1 MTKNKF
7 FARLIGLILGASIVS
22 CNHGD
27 GLKAGLQ
34 EDASKSN
41 RLLQE
46 LDNVPR
52 VFAVDK
58 LEKLKMVPKIS
69 EQEGTVVGIVTED
82 RSIVCVDEAVLNKIL
97 CPLIAA
103 HIPKVV
109 RYIPEIPL
117 SREDFSI
124 QSSSFQLSPRGDL
137 LLAVDFVIAG
147 EIRHTGYLPLVL
159 SNSVTDDGK
168 YYVVMPP
175 NHSLGSC
182 ISQRCEGEEGTFGIC
197 QFNST
202 TGCLCHR
209 NSFDVGG
216 CLTIW

>member
-1 MTKNKF
+1 MRN
-7 FARLIGLILGASIVS
+7 
-22 CNHGD
+22 
-27 GLKAGLQ
+27 GLQ
-34 EDASKSN
+34 ENASKSN

-58 LEKLKMVPKIS
+58 LEKLRMVPKIS
-69 EQEGTVVGIVTED
+69 EQEGTVVGMVTAD
-82 RSIVCVDEAVLNKIL
+82 KSIVCVDEAVLNKIL

-109 RYIPEIPL
+109 RHIPEITL
-117 SREDFSI
+117 RGRDFSI

-137 LLAVDFVIAG
+137 LLAVDFIIAG

-159 SNSVTDDGK
+159 SNSVTNDGQNHII
-168 YYVVMPP
+168 MPP

-197 QFNST
+197 LFNSVA
-202 TGCLCHR
+202 GCLCHR
-209 NSFDVGG
+209 NAFDVDG